1 MPVPWNQ
8 FFVLQELDSQIDRLR
23 EELNLASLL
32 GDGKTAHLDAEIA
45 RARRNQATTQQQ
57 LEAREKQRAQ
67 TASIIP
73 DQYLSHYERLRQR
86 AKSRPWVMHLQGP
99 ACPACNLVL
108 PSQMASYVQWACE
121 PIICPSCLRLLIWR
135 NADSTG

>member
-1 MPVPWNQ
+1 MARLMLRRGRGGMPVPWDQ

-32 GDGKTAHLDAEIA
+32 GDGKTAHLDSEIA
-45 RARRNQATTQQQ
+45 RARRDQATTLEQ

-73 DQYLSHYERLRQR
+73 DPFLSHYQRLRQR
-86 AKSRPWVMHLQGP
+86 AKSRP
-99 ACPACNLVL
+99 
-108 PSQMASYVQWACE
+108 
-121 PIICPSCLRLLIWR
+121 
-135 NADSTG
+135 DSTG